1 MECWRDWR
9 TADFPLVYT
18 VQVRSNTCIDSVYS
32 LVHSILQYYY
42 STTTMYMYM
51 YMYSDPGYVLI
62 VAWRQDDLFL
72 SAGSLSVNNI
82 FASSHSSSIC
92 RAKAAELRV
101 FLAGRYRM
109 WSSHDALQ
117 P

>member
-1 MECWRDWR
+1 MECWRNWR

-42 STTTMYMYM
+42 STTTMYMY
-51 YMYSDPGYVLI
+51 SEQGCVPI

-82 FASSHSSSIC
+82 FVSSHSSVSVGP
-92 RAKAAELRV
+92 KAAELRV